1 MMYKNLTLGIILKH
15 NHLMTF
21 RMLLPTIIIESIT
34 TTTDNERH
42 DEENHVMSQPVI
54 YFAHNNL

>member
-1 MMYKNLTLGIILKH
+1 MIYKDLTLGIILKH
-15 NHLMTF
+15 NYFMTF
-21 RMLLPTIIIESIT
+21 RMLLPTKIIESIT

-42 DEENHVMSQPVI
+42 DEENQVISQPVI